1 MIGLLTGFAL
11 ALLFF
16 IFYRHLQ
23 KNDLKIKWFQWFSV
37 LGCVILAAFTSMMI
51 ESFILEGTLKAAL
64 IVGSVFGIITLIWAI
79 LIIRLFIVKPLK
91 PGKNA
96 Q

>member
-16 IFYRHLQ
+16 IFHRYLQ
-23 KNDLKIKWFQWFSV
+23 RNGLKLKWFQWFSV
-37 LGCVILAAFTSMMI
+37 SACMILAAFTSMMI
-51 ESFILEGTLKAAL
+51 GSFILEGTLKAAL

-79 LIIRLFIVKPLK
+79 LIIRLFIIKPLK
-91 PGKNA
+91 PGHNE
-96 Q
+96 